1 MRILMLPVILAL
13 LLACGCGEQTTAE
26 EGAAAETSQ
35 PSAQSH
41 DQLPDLEGKSIVMIV
56 AHRDFRDEEL
66 FQPKS
71 IFEKAG
77 AKVTVASSSLDP
89 AKGMLGGTV
98 TPDILLADVK
108 ATDYDAVVFV
118 GGSGAKEYWDN
129 RTAHMMAR
137 QAFESGSVVGAICIA
152 PVILANAG
160 LLDGRKATV
169 WASEAGRLRTQGAE
183 YTGRDVEADGRIITA
198 NGPEAA
204 EKFGLAVASAL
215 AG

>member
-26 EGAAAETSQ
+26 EGAPAETSQ

-66 FQPKS
+66 FEPKS

-89 AKGMLGGTV
+89 AKGMLGATV

-129 RTAHMMAR
+129 RTAHMIAR
-137 QAFESGSVVGAICIA
+137 QAFESD
-152 PVILANAG
+152 ILANAG

-169 WASEAGRLRTQGAE
+169 WASDAGRLRAQGAE
-183 YTGRDVEADGRIITA
+183 CTGRDVEADGRIITA

>member
-1 MRILMLPVILAL
+1 MLPVILAL

-26 EGAAAETSQ
+26 EGAPAETSQ

-66 FQPKS
+66 FEPKS

-89 AKGMLGGTV
+89 AKGMLGATV

-129 RTAHMMAR
+129 RTAHMIAR
-137 QAFESGSVVGAICIA
+137 QAFENGSVVGAICIA

-169 WASEAGRLRTQGAE
+169 WASDAGRLRAQGAE